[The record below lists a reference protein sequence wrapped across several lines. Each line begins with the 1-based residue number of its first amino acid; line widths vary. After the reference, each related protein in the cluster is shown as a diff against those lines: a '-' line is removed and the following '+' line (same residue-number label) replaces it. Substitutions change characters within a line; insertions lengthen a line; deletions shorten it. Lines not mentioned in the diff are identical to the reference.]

1 MAPRSKGKRL
11 GLGDP
16 IQTMLADFCAAQHN
30 ATERTVIR
38 SAVKAYIEEQL
49 RRDAATRERYEAI
62 LAARSSTTDQPL

>member
-1 MAPRSKGKRL
+1 MSARSKGKRL

-16 IQTMLADFCAAQHN
+16 VQTMLADFCAAQHD

-38 SAVKAYIEEQL
+38 AAVTAYIEDQL

-62 LAARSSTTDQPL
+62 LAARSSKSD